1 MYLEK
6 SLRYMHPVFIE
17 VLGTDEEDVLYV
29 YIYICVCVC
38 MYIFIYTHTAEY
50 YSAIHLLMAT

>member
-29 YIYICVCVC
+29 YIYIYVCVCVC
-38 MYIFIYTHTAEY
+38 IYLYTHTQQN
-50 YSAIHLLMAT
+50 ITQPFIC

>member
-6 SLRYMHPVFIE
+6 PLRYMHPVFIE